1 MSQGDH
7 MWSTD
12 VEEVSGRWEGE
23 VGDGPLVPLTY
34 CDENDIC
41 KKLDLCP
48 DMTNV
53 HQALNI
59 LARFCGLRW
68 LLSEHQK
75 EAGGLPPAEDVERWE
90 LLGSDLDDLPAK
102 REKFS
107 TKLPH
112 SATSKSSVRVSS
124 AENVPMG
131 VASSSSARIKCL
143 VNANS
148 KKISGIQEA
157 RDILLRSP
165 LELPKTHYLP
175 CKEAVVKQGLS
186 CLCRSWDQTERI
198 VHLSSNH
205 DSSAKPL
212 TVKRGADSM
221 LQVTAKRAAR
231 AKDGEQSC
239 LDLPPAQS
247 EQSNVVDAK
256 AVEEQ
261 IVDEAV
267 MEEDNSQGGIA
278 DKARPNAKEQ
288 AGEAVE

>member
-1 MSQGDH
+1 
-7 MWSTD
+7 
-12 VEEVSGRWEGE
+12 
-23 VGDGPLVPLTY
+23 
-34 CDENDIC
+34 
-41 KKLDLCP
+41 
-48 DMTNV
+48 
-53 HQALNI
+53 
-59 LARFCGLRW
+59 
-68 LLSEHQK
+68 
-75 EAGGLPPAEDVERWE
+75 
-90 LLGSDLDDLPAK
+90 
-102 REKFS
+102 
-107 TKLPH
+107 
-112 SATSKSSVRVSS
+112 
-124 AENVPMG
+124 MG

-143 VNANS
+143 VSANS

-205 DSSAKPL
+205 DSSAKPR

-288 AGEAVE
+288 AGEAVETPLSSCSGEQLVCNGGEARRLPAYVGDITLGKDSIEFVLLGAACLQWRRGSSPASVCQGHNAWKRLH